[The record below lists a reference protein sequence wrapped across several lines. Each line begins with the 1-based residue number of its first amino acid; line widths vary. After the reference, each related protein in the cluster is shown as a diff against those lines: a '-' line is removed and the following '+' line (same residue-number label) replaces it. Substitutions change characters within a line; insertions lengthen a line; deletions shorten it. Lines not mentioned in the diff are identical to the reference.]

1 MARPMPCAPPVTSA
15 TLPSSRPTIR
25 AYDTTSGPGTASPM
39 IAGRSAAPRALAGQ
53 GFDLL
58 GRALHE
64 PAHGRAGPARPV
76 AADGLEDGPVPRQRS
91 AGTAAQAAAG
101 VEAGGQGR
109 IPRRAHL
116 REHIRVTG
124 LQER

>member
-64 PAHGRAGPARPV
+64 PAHGRAGPALAV
-76 AADGLEDGPVPRQRS
+76 GAHGLEEGPGPWTRN
-91 AGTAAQAAAG
+91 AGQAAPEPGAAEAYAQ
-101 VEAGGQGR
+101 VETHQ
-109 IPRRAHL
+109 RAL
-116 REHIRVTG
+116 
-124 LQER
+124 